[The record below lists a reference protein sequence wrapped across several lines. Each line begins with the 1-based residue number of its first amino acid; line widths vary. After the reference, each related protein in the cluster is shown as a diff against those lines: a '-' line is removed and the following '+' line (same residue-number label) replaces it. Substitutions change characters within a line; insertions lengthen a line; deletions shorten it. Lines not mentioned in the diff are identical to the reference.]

1 MASQAGKDKFRAAMM
16 AATDK
21 YVKQQGRNT
30 IELNCRTDS
39 ACEGYVRV
47 PGPNACEFCVTM
59 GAQDSFY
66 HTRESAGGG
75 VGHGSRDDLYHAYC
89 NCTIA
94 MVYRRRGELVAR
106 NPDTGEAIPY
116 DGASIL
122 QRYREVGS
130 PTFRKNR
137 AAEAERRRARRR
149 NGEAPAHR
157 RKDTRYGAR
166 LSDEDFEAAMRALSD
181 AKTVDELHEVA
192 DRIVASWPKNAS
204 GRNQAQWAKLSKL
217 AKERLRDLKDF
228 EAARAARNLDE
239 FAGSFGESLE
249 PVRQLYREADDVVK
263 MFNIRWDTSVEFD
276 KSILTLPKDQRTAVF
291 AGVDKGMQVIGEQAK
306 KIVHIEIRE
315 LDGETLARTMRRE
328 GDKGVIHLSPKVFE
342 DKTLDQIEQISFHEV
357 AHTAE
362 WKLTSWDEW
371 SVEVDAL
378 LEWRETDG
386 GLLPMTATSKAL
398 AETFYEQGISY
409 FYDAES
415 GIIIIS
421 GEDSLVAREISL
433 YAVDGADEGTQNSE
447 LIAESIRH
455 ITVEPDSGNR
465 VASSVAGRF
474 L

>member
-106 NPDTGEAIPY
+106 DPDTGEAIPY
-116 DGASIL
+116 DGASVL
-122 QRYREVGS
+122 QRYREAGS

-166 LSDEDFEAAMRALSD
+166 LSDDDFEAAMRALSD

-204 GRNQAQWAKLSKL
+204 GRDKAQWNEMSRLAKLRERELKRTLERERVYGVPYEDAMVVPDGLLESEAFT
-217 AKERLRDLKDF
+217 AKFKGISDNPEIDEKIL
-228 EAARAARNLDE
+228 EAARHALERNSGEKTESLTLIDIVSGKTVTVDCDIDYGIEYNDEVRAFIEERRGEQPIIVAVHNHPNGTPPSLDDYSKAAENNY
-239 FAGSFGESLE
+239 SFGVIAGHNGQVYTYSNDGRVFSPEMCDGVSDLIYME
-249 PVRQLYREADDVVK
+249 VFDFGRDVDRVCAEIYGEHGLKYEVR
-263 MFNIRWDTSVEFD
+263 
-276 KSILTLPKDQRTAVF
+276 
-291 AGVDKGMQVIGEQAK
+291 
-306 KIVHIEIRE
+306 
-315 LDGETLARTMRRE
+315 
-328 GDKGVIHLSPKVFE
+328 
-342 DKTLDQIEQISFHEV
+342 
-357 AHTAE
+357 
-362 WKLTSWDEW
+362 
-371 SVEVDAL
+371 
-378 LEWRETDG
+378 
-386 GLLPMTATSKAL
+386 
-398 AETFYEQGISY
+398 
-409 FYDAES
+409 
-415 GIIIIS
+415 
-421 GEDSLVAREISL
+421 
-433 YAVDGADEGTQNSE
+433 
-447 LIAESIRH
+447 
-455 ITVEPDSGNR
+455 
-465 VASSVAGRF
+465 
-474 L
+474 

>member
-75 VGHGSRDDLYHAYC
+75 VGHGSQDDLYHAYC

-106 NPDTGEAIPY
+106 DPDTGEAIPY
-116 DGASIL
+116 DGASVL
-122 QRYREVGS
+122 QRYREAGS

-192 DRIVASWPKNAS
+192 DRIVASWPRNAN
-204 GRNQAQWAKLSKL
+204 GRNKAQWDKMSGHAKALEKRHKESNVTGIHAEEAWKRPGDTRTRGEIESATRVDSRIVDSKQY
-217 AKERLRDLKDF
+217 ERSMRQLVGDRCDEFVESARKSLQHRGGTLFEDLYAINLDTGKKVAVLDSNTPQSVSPTKGMNSSIDKWKKKGQHFAMLHNHPESGIPSMKDIRALRDRGADF
-228 EAARAARNLDE
+228 GIIVGHD
-239 FAGSFGESLE
+239 GSI
-249 PVRQLYREADDVVK
+249 YK
-263 MFNIRWDTSVEFD
+263 Y
-276 KSILTLPKDQRTAVF
+276 SIVGKPLP
-291 AGVDKGMQVIGEQAK
+291 
-306 KIVHIEIRE
+306 
-315 LDGETLARTMRRE
+315 
-328 GDKGVIHLSPKVFE
+328 P
-342 DKTLDQIEQISFHEV
+342 KTLDDDGLFDYIELRRKANRPDAGTF
-357 AHTAE
+357 AN
-362 WKLTSWDEW
+362 
-371 SVEVDAL
+371 VERDYGVRIEFIPAG
-378 LEWRETDG
+378 TN
-386 GLLPMTATSKAL
+386 
-398 AETFYEQGISY
+398 TF
-409 FYDAES
+409 
-415 GIIIIS
+415 
-421 GEDSLVAREISL
+421 
-433 YAVDGADEGTQNSE
+433 
-447 LIAESIRH
+447 
-455 ITVEPDSGNR
+455 
-465 VASSVAGRF
+465 
-474 L
+474 